1 MNNYPKNITNKIRS
15 AQIVKKQF
23 KNDDGTIIDF
33 SVLELGLIVA
43 GEKIVL
49 PFNLPKKSNAELLL
63 IAASEQK
70 ENWLNEDEGNM

>member
-43 GEKIVL
+43 GEKNRL
-49 PFNLPKKSNAELLL
+49 AF
-63 IAASEQK
+63 
-70 ENWLNEDEGNM
+70 